1 MSNASELAKVKQK
14 NRAYLIAA
22 ALGTA
27 VAILFAGLYFY
38 SQRPDAI
45 RNIENPYPMVDLSR
59 SFVAQEHFIT
69 NIQPLR
75 EKLNK
80 IVLDR
85 KLETASIYFEF
96 LQTGANISVN
106 PDVRVYPASL
116 LKVPTA
122 IAVMRK
128 IEKGEWRLDNKLVLF
143 AGDIDPNYG
152 EQYYKNSIGATFT
165 IEELLKAILIESD
178 NTTHRI
184 LIRNLSTEDFA
195 LMRDSMGLDEV
206 LDERQLLSVKVY
218 SRVFRALYYASSISR
233 EHSEQLLEWLSET
246 SFNDYLQSGLPAGI
260 KFSHK
265 IGEGGPSK
273 TYLDSGI
280 VYVSNRPYLLT
291 VVIAGRDEAEVK
303 EIMREISQTVYDYVA
318 NY

>member
-1 MSNASELAKVKQK
+1 MSNTSELSKIKQK
-14 NRAYLIAA
+14 SRAYLIIA
-22 ALGTA
+22 ALGIA
-27 VAILFAGLYFY
+27 VAIFFAGFYFY
-38 SQRPDAI
+38 SQRPSAI
-45 RNIENPYPMVDLSR
+45 RSVENPYPLVDLSR
-59 SFVAQEHFIT
+59 SFIAHEHFIT

-80 IVLDR
+80 IVEDR
-85 KLETASIYFEF
+85 NLETASIYFEY
-96 LQTGANISVN
+96 LQTGANISIKPN
-106 PDVRVYPASL
+106 VRVYPASL

-152 EQYYKNSIGATFT
+152 EQYYKNSIGTTFT

-206 LDERQLLSVKVY
+206 LNERQLLSAKEY
-218 SRVFRALYYASSISR
+218 SRVFRALYYASSISP
-233 EHSEQLLEWLSET
+233 EHSHPPL
-246 SFNDYLQSGLPAGI
+246 
-260 KFSHK
+260 
-265 IGEGGPSK
+265 
-273 TYLDSGI
+273 
-280 VYVSNRPYLLT
+280 
-291 VVIAGRDEAEVK
+291 
-303 EIMREISQTVYDYVA
+303 
-318 NY
+318 

>member
-1 MSNASELAKVKQK
+1 MSNTSELSKIKQK
-14 NRAYLIAA
+14 SRAYLIIA
-22 ALGTA
+22 ALGIA
-27 VAILFAGLYFY
+27 VAIFFAGFYFY
-38 SQRPDAI
+38 SQRPSAI
-45 RNIENPYPMVDLSR
+45 RSVENPYPLVDLSR
-59 SFVAQEHFIT
+59 SFIAHEHFIT

-80 IVLDR
+80 IGEDR
-85 KLETASIYFEF
+85 NLETASIYFEY
-96 LQTGANISVN
+96 LQTGANISIKPN
-106 PDVRVYPASL
+106 VRVYPASL

-152 EQYYKNSIGATFT
+152 EQYYKNSIGTTFT

-206 LDERQLLSVKVY
+206 LNERQLLSAKEY

-246 SFNDYLQSGLPAGI
+246 PFNDYLQSGLPAGV

-280 VYVSNRPYLLT
+280 VYAPDRPYLLT
-291 VVIAGRDEAEVK
+291 VVIAGRDEAETK

>member
-1 MSNASELAKVKQK
+1 MSNASELSKIKQK
-14 NRAYLIAA
+14 NRAYLILA
-22 ALGTA
+22 ALGVTA
-27 VAILFAGLYFY
+27 AILFAGLYFY
-38 SQRPDAI
+38 SQRPNAI
-45 RNIENPYPMVDLSR
+45 RSVENPYPLVDLSR
-59 SFVAQEHFIT
+59 SFIAQEHFIT
-69 NIQPLR
+69 NIQSLR

-80 IVLDR
+80 IVEDK
-85 KLETASIYFEF
+85 KLETTSIYFEY
-96 LQTGANISVN
+96 LQTGANISIN

-122 IAVMRK
+122 IAVMSK
-128 IEKGEWRLDNKLVLF
+128 VEKGEWRLDNKLVLF

-152 EQYYKNSIGATFT
+152 EKYYKNSIGTTFT

-206 LDERQLLSVKVY
+206 LDERQLLSAKEY

-246 SFNDYLQSGLPAGI
+246 PFNDYLQSGLPEGV

-280 VYVSNRPYLLT
+280 VYAPNRPYLLT
-291 VVIAGRDEAEVK
+291 VVIAGRDEAEAK
-303 EIMREISQTVYDYVA
+303 EIIHEISQTVYDYVT

>member
-1 MSNASELAKVKQK
+1 MVLAT
-14 NRAYLIAA
+14 
-22 ALGTA
+22 LGI
-27 VAILFAGLYFY
+27 VATIFFVGLYFY
-38 SQRPDAI
+38 SQRQDVI
-45 RNIENPYPMVDLSR
+45 RSVKNPYPLVDPSR
-59 SFVAQEHFIT
+59 SFIAQEHFVT

-80 IVLDR
+80 IVEDR
-85 KLETASIYFEF
+85 KLDTASIYFEY
-96 LQTGANISVN
+96 LQTGANVSIN

-122 IAVMRK
+122 IAVMSK
-128 IEKGEWRLDNKLVLF
+128 VEKGEWRLDNKLVLF

-152 EQYYKNSIGATFT
+152 NQYYKNSIGTTFT

-195 LMRDSMGLDEV
+195 LMRDSMGLDDV
-206 LDERQLLSVKVY
+206 LDERQLLSAKEY

-246 SFNDYLQSGLPAGI
+246 PFNGYLQSGLPEGV

-273 TYLDSGI
+273 TYLDSGVI
-280 VYVSNRPYLLT
+280 YVPNRPYLLT
-291 VVIAGRDEAEVK
+291 VVIAGREEAEAK
-303 EIMREISQTVYDYVA
+303 EIMRGISQTVYDYVA

>member
-1 MSNASELAKVKQK
+1 MSNTSELSKIKQK
-14 NRAYLIAA
+14 SRAYLIIA
-22 ALGTA
+22 ALGIA
-27 VAILFAGLYFY
+27 VAIFFAGFYLY
-38 SQRPDAI
+38 SQRPSAI
-45 RNIENPYPMVDLSR
+45 RSVENPYPLVDLSR
-59 SFVAQEHFIT
+59 SFIAHEHFIT

-80 IVLDR
+80 IVEDR
-85 KLETASIYFEF
+85 NLETASIYFEY
-96 LQTGANISVN
+96 LQTGANISIKPN
-106 PDVRVYPASL
+106 VRVYPASL

-152 EQYYKNSIGATFT
+152 EQYYKNSVGTTFT
-165 IEELLKAILIESD
+165 IEDLLKAILIESD
-178 NTTHRI
+178 NTTHRM

-206 LDERQLLSVKVY
+206 LDERQLLSSKEY

-246 SFNDYLQSGLPAGI
+246 PFNDYLQSGLPAGV

-280 VYVSNRPYLLT
+280 VYAPDRPYLLT
-291 VVIAGRDEAEVK
+291 VVIAGRDEAETK